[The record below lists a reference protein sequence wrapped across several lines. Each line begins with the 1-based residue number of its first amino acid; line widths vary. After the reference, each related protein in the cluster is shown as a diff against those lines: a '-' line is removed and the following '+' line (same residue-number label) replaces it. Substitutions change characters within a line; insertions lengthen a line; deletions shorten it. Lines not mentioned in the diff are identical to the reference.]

1 MNQIVFVSQESP
13 ERQQQWLTALRA
25 QLPQEQIV
33 LPDAATAAEVDLAI
47 VANPNPDELQ
57 RFLPLKWVQSLWAGV
72 DAMVADPRFAR
83 FNIVKLSDPQL
94 AQTMAE
100 SVLAWTLYLHK
111 NMPQYAAQQAKQHW
125 QPLPCAA
132 PADYPVTILGAG
144 PLAVKSVAMLQR
156 FGFNAL
162 CWSRRPKS
170 DFAVPHIHGEAALTQ
185 RLATTKV
192 LISLLPLTP
201 QTKHFVNRELLQH
214 LPAQANV
221 INFSRGAVV
230 DTEALLIALSGD
242 ALLGDTASGD
252 TSHLAHAVLDV
263 FEQEPLPNH
272 NPLWTHPKVT
282 VLPHISAPT
291 SIESAA
297 TIAATNIRRFREI
310 GEVPAAVDLGRGY

>member
-33 LPDAATAAEVDLAI
+33 LPDKATAAEVDLAI

-72 DAMVADPRFAR
+72 DAMVADPRFAP
-83 FNIVKLSDPQL
+83 FNIVKLADPQL

-125 QPLPCAA
+125 QALPCAA

-144 PLAVKSVAMLQR
+144 PLAVASVAMLQR

-170 DFAVPHIHGEAALTQ
+170 GFAVPHIHGEAALTA

-192 LISLLPLTP
+192 LTSLLPLTP
-201 QTKHFVNRELLQH
+201 QTKHFVNLELLQH

-230 DTEALLIALSGD
+230 DTD
-242 ALLGDTASGD
+242 ALLKVLSGD

-282 VLPHISAPT
+282 VLPHISAPS

-297 TIAATNIRRFREI
+297 TIAANNIRRFRET
-310 GEVPAAVDLGRGY
+310 GKVPAAVDLGRGY